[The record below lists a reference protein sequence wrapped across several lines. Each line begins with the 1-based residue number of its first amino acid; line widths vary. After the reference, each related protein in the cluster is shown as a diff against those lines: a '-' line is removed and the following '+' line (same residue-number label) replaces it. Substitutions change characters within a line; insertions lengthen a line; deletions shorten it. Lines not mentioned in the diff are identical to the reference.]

1 MRQGI
6 YIFLLSSIAFLN
18 SGCFN
23 TRFLS
28 EDEQLFKANKINF
41 VDEEPESNKGA
52 FKNELKDISQLQ
64 PNKKF
69 IGLAKT
75 RLWFYNVANR
85 RRENKF
91 RYWMKNKVGE
101 EPVLYDEVFARK
113 SAVMMKNYLINK
125 GYFYASVNIKKVDIG
140 RKKKRAELHYL
151 IDLDAQYKIDQISF
165 PKGKTPVDSIV
176 RSKSEETLLK
186 KHEPFDVSVLKKER
200 ERIANNLKD
209 RGYFAFSKEFVFFN
223 LDSNDVTRKI
233 DIETEI
239 GAPGDSLKHEL
250 YYVRDI
256 YVYTD
261 YSSEQLL
268 SEVKFDT
275 VHIGHFHFIA
285 EEHKYRH
292 KVLINNI
299 HQRYGDLYSRQKTR
313 YTTNQLTELGVFK
326 FVNVSY
332 KRIEGGSK
340 NMLDCMI
347 HLSPSKRQAFSIDA
361 EANNNTDF
369 LLGVA
374 ASFNYTNKNIFRG
387 TEQFNINVSGGLE
400 SNFDGGT
407 AFFNTGELNIEG
419 NLLFNKLV
427 VPFRLNNAPYK
438 NTPKTILSLRYSLLR
453 RINFY
458 TINSINLSYRYD
470 WRAKKSRRNVLT
482 PVVAS
487 LIRLS
492 QTSQEFLEILAQ
504 SQTLRNSFT
513 EQFILGSEYNFFY
526 TNQQKTE
533 RKSYVFYRGGL
544 DVAGNILHGVVSLV
558 NKNKNVQKPYQI
570 FNINYAQYVITVSEI
585 RNYWDF
591 HKHARLVTRAFAGVG
606 VSYGNSSALPYTK
619 QFASGGA
626 NGIRAWRVRTL
637 GPGSF
642 DIESSEVDQSN
653 NFALDQTG
661 DIKLES
667 NIELRF
673 DIIKFIKGAL
683 FLDAGNIWLL
693 RSDESRPGG
702 NFKFDRFVNEF
713 ALGTG
718 IGARIDF
725 SYFVLRFDVGMPL
738 RDPAKVNSASGPW
751 IIKDFNFGDSEWR
764 KDNIKFNLAIGY
776 PF

>member
-1 MRQGI
+1 MRQEI

-23 TRFLS
+23 TRFLG
-28 EDEQLFKANKINF
+28 EGEQLFKANKIVF
-41 VDEEPESNKGA
+41 VDAEPESNKGA
-52 FKNELKDISQLQ
+52 FKSELKDISQLQ

-69 IGLAKT
+69 IGIAKT

-85 RRENKF
+85 RKENKF

-101 EPVLYDEVFARK
+101 APVLYDEVFARK
-113 SAVMMKNYLINK
+113 SAALMQNYLINK
-125 GYFYASVNIKKVDIG
+125 GYFYSSVNIEKLEIG
-140 RKKKRAELHYL
+140 RKKKRVELRYL
-151 IDLDAQYKIDQISF
+151 VDLVDQFKLDDISF
-165 PKGKTPVDSIV
+165 PKGDNPVDIIV
-176 RSKSEETLLK
+176 KENSDETLLK
-186 KHEPFDVSVLKKER
+186 TGDAFDVSVLKKER

-209 RGYFAFSKEFVFFN
+209 RGYYAFSKEFVYFN
-223 LDSNDVTRKI
+223 LDSNNVSKKI
-233 DIETEI
+233 DVETDI
-239 GAPGDSLKHEL
+239 GAPGDSLDHEL
-250 YYVRDI
+250 YYINDI
-256 YVYTD
+256 YIFTD
-261 YSSEQLL
+261 YSSDQLL

-275 VHIGHFHFIA
+275 VQIGHFYFIA
-285 EEHKYRH
+285 EDHKYRH

-299 HQRYGDLYSRQKTR
+299 HQRFDDLYSRQKTR

-332 KRIEGGSK
+332 RKVPNEGK
-340 NMLDCMI
+340 NYLNCVI
-347 HLSPSKRQAFSIDA
+347 HLSPSKKQAFTIDA

-400 SNFDGGT
+400 SNFDGGV

-419 NLLFNKLV
+419 SLLFNKLV

-438 NTPKTILSLRYSLLR
+438 NTPKTIVALRYSLLR
-453 RINFY
+453 RINYY
-458 TINSINLSYRYD
+458 TINSTNLSYRYD
-470 WRAKKSRRNVLT
+470 WKAKNTRRNILT

-492 QTSQEFLEILAQ
+492 QTSQEFLDILAQ

-526 TNQQKTE
+526 TNQQKTN
-533 RKSYVFYRGGL
+533 RNSYIFYRGGL
-544 DVAGNILHGVVSLV
+544 DVAGNMLHGIVSLI
-558 NKNKNVQKPYQI
+558 NKNKSVQKPYKI

-585 RNYWDF
+585 KNYWDF
-591 HKHARLVTRAFAGVG
+591 HKHARIVTRAFAGVG

-619 QFASGGA
+619 QFAAGGS

-673 DIIKFIKGAL
+673 DIIKFIKGAV
-683 FLDAGNIWLL
+683 FLDAGNVWLM
-693 RSDESRPGG
+693 RSDESRPGADFQF
-702 NFKFDRFVNEF
+702 NRFYNEF

-725 SYFVLRFDVGMPL
+725 SYFVLRFDIGMPL
-738 RDPAKVNSASGPW
+738 RDPAKVNSGSPW
-751 IIKDFNFGDSEWR
+751 VIKDFNFGDKDWR